1 MEVTII
7 KGQFEPNKLGMRIGI
22 VGVVLLSILC
32 LGLLFLI
39 GPLSILCIG
48 PMIALYGYAIYT
60 NHALKYQELT
70 VTNLRVYGKIKK
82 KEINLPFDK
91 ITHVD
96 LNRKKCITIT
106 TASGIIICP
115 SCANGNAVYT
125 AINNVLNSR
134 ASQQMGSFTQ
144 VPTAQTT
151 ACANSTD
158 VVAELKKYKDLL
170 DNQLITQEEY
180 DLKKKQLLDL

>member
-22 VGVVLLSILC
+22 VGVVLFSILC
-32 LGLLFLI
+32 LGLLFII

-48 PMIALYGYAIYT
+48 PMIALYGCVIYT

-115 SCANGNAVYT
+115 SCVNGNAVYS
-125 AINNVLNSR
+125 AINNVLNNR
-134 ASQQMGSFTQ
+134 AFYQMGSFVE
-144 VPTAQTT
+144 VPTAESHLSS
-151 ACANSTD
+151 NSTN
-158 VVAELKKYKDLL
+158 VVAELKEYKELL

-180 DLKKKQLLDL
+180 DRKKKQLLGL